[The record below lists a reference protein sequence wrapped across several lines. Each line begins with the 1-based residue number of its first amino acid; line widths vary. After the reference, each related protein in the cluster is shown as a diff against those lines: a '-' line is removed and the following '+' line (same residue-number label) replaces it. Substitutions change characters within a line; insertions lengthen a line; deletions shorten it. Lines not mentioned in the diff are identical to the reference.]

1 MTARPKFCD
10 GLARRDMLRLGVAG
24 FGAGAF
30 GLPDLL
36 AARESKGNT
45 TDKDVSLIILFL
57 KGGLSTIDTLD
68 LKPNAPAEFRG
79 DFRPADTVVPGMQ
92 IVDLLPRAAKQADK
106 YSLLRSF
113 THQNSGHGQADH
125 YMLTGYHPRPGFNPS
140 LKPNNQR
147 PAYGAMMA
155 HKLGPKGSVPP
166 YVCLPKMHASGGSA
180 YLGSAAAPFV
190 VESDPSAPN
199 FKVPDLV
206 PPPAIDANRLDDR
219 KGLLSTIDRFRK
231 SAEIE
236 ANSGVKT
243 LTTFQRKA
251 FELISSAA
259 TKSAFDINQE
269 SVNLRDEYGRHSLG
283 QSCLMARRLVE
294 AGVRCVTIDHTN
306 WDTHYNNFRV
316 LKNDLL
322 PQLDSGMTTLFR
334 DLDDRGMLESTMVLV
349 MGEFGRTPRVN
360 KTGGRDHW
368 GSLQSVLLSGGGLKV
383 GQVIGKSNSKGEV
396 PSDRPVHPTD
406 VLATLYRHLG
416 IATDQ
421 NAVNNAGRPIP
432 ILSSGRPIDEL
443 I

>member
-1 MTARPKFCD
+1 
-10 GLARRDMLRLGVAG
+10 
-24 FGAGAF
+24 
-30 GLPDLL
+30 
-36 AARESKGNT
+36 
-45 TDKDVSLIILFL
+45 
-57 KGGLSTIDTLD
+57 
-68 LKPNAPAEFRG
+68 
-79 DFRPADTVVPGMQ
+79 
-92 IVDLLPRAAKQADK
+92 
-106 YSLLRSF
+106 
-113 THQNSGHGQADH
+113 
-125 YMLTGYHPRPGFNPS
+125 MLTGYHPRPGFNPS

-360 KTGGRDHW
+360 KHAGRDHW
-368 GSLQSVLLSGGGLKV
+368 GPSNTVLLGGGGVQGGRVV
-383 GQVIGKSNSKGEV
+383 GATNSRGEKPAADPISPEDLAATV
-396 PSDRPVHPTD
+396 YRCVGIDPEELFYTAEGRPVKVVNDGRAISD
-406 VLATLYRHLG
+406 VL
-416 IATDQ
+416 
-421 NAVNNAGRPIP
+421 
-432 ILSSGRPIDEL
+432 
-443 I
+443 

>member
-360 KTGGRDHW
+360 KHAGRDHW
-368 GSLQSVLLSGGGLKV
+368 GPSNTVLLGGGGVQGGRVV
-383 GQVIGKSNSKGEV
+383 GATNSRGEKPAADPISPEDLAATV
-396 PSDRPVHPTD
+396 YRCVGIDPEELFYTAEGRPVKVVNDGRAISD
-406 VLATLYRHLG
+406 VL
-416 IATDQ
+416 
-421 NAVNNAGRPIP
+421 
-432 ILSSGRPIDEL
+432 
-443 I
+443 